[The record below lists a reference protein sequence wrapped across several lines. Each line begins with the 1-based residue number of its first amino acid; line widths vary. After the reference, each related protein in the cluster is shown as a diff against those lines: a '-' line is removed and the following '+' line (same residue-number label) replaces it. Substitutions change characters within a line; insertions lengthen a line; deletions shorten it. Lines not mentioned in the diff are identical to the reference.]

1 MRSLVNVKE
10 LLEYCQTCKVCNSKR
25 KIEFSV
31 YPDDCFKL
39 DDWKIKDDHLLI
51 HATFEAKGKRIFRY
65 ALTFDIDCE
74 KNTVE
79 TKTRAVLELPPDGT
93 ISTAGA
99 YTIEL
104 GIYGKCENLCSYVNA
119 ADLQLNIVDKTCST
133 IGIDSEHI
141 YIFVFGDG
149 DFKCSL
155 WYDYCSDSLHLS
167 NMRTPDPSEII
178 LPIMDFDFSNLSK
191 LRDKL
196 TSIIIFS

>member
-1 MRSLVNVKE
+1 V
-10 LLEYCQTCKVCNSKR
+10 
-25 KIEFSV
+25 
-31 YPDDCFKL
+31 
-39 DDWKIKDDHLLI
+39 
-51 HATFEAKGKRIFRY
+51 AKGKRTFHY

-79 TKTRAVLELPPDGT
+79 TRTRAVLELPSDGT
-93 ISTAGA
+93 VSTAGG

-104 GIYGKCENLCSYVNA
+104 GIYGKCENSCSYINA
-119 ADLQLNIVDKTCST
+119 ADLELNIVDKTCST

-141 YIFVFGDG
+141 YMYVFGND

-155 WYDYCSDSLHLS
+155 WYDYCSDRLHLS
-167 NMRTPDPSEII
+167 NMKPPDAPEII

-191 LRDKL
+191 LREKL